1 MIWMGLLTILIL
13 LGLLWALRA
22 FGRNGV
28 VTSLLVTLIC
38 SCGASYGYWSL
49 GAYEMSLSTEA
60 LNALPKNE
68 RAYVI
73 AQAAEDEF
81 LERNRVADQEIMNLF
96 QLALDLDPNQMTALG
111 SMGIIAFDAG
121 EYEKTVL
128 FWTRMVEQLPPESDQ
143 ANLISA
149 GIARASERAK
159 ALEPQENM
167 IGESII
173 QLDVSLDQELP
184 DSLKQASV
192 FIFARE
198 LNGSPRPLAAKRIS
212 VKDLPV
218 SITLSKQDA
227 LMGGQ
232 LSHGLEVEVAARLTV
247 SDASGT
253 EGDWIAVPIIM
264 TLGPN
269 NIGSLRLKP

>member
-1 MIWMGLLTILIL
+1 MGLLTMLIL
-13 LGLLWALRA
+13 FGLLWALRE

-28 VTSLLVTLIC
+28 IISFLVTLVC
-38 SCGASYGYWSL
+38 SCGATYGYWSL

-60 LNALPKNE
+60 LNALPENE

-81 LERNRVADQEIMNLF
+81 LERNRVANQEIINLF
-96 QLALDLDPNQMTALG
+96 QLALDIDPNQIMALG
-111 SMGIIAFDAG
+111 SMGIIAFEAG

-128 FWTRMVEQLPPESDQ
+128 FWTRMLEQLPPESDQ
-143 ANLISA
+143 ANLIST
-149 GIARASERAK
+149 GIARASERAN
-159 ALEPQENM
+159 ALASQDNM
-167 IGESII
+167 VVESII

-184 DSLKQASV
+184 DNLKEASV

-198 LNGSPRPLAAKRIS
+198 LDGSPRPLAAKRLS

-218 SITLSKQDA
+218 SITLSNQDA
-227 LMGGQ
+227 LMGGK
-232 LSHGLEVEVAARLTV
+232 LSQGLEVEVAARLTV

-253 EGDWIAVPIIM
+253 ESDWMAVPIIM
-264 TLGPN
+264 TLGSK

>member
-1 MIWMGLLTILIL
+1 MGLFTILIL
-13 LGLLWALRA
+13 FGLLWALRV

-28 VTSLLVTLIC
+28 VISLMVTLIC
-38 SCGASYGYWSL
+38 ACFASYGYWSL

-81 LERNRVADQEIMNLF
+81 LERNRVADQEIINLF
-96 QLALDLDPNQMTALG
+96 QLALDIDPNQITALG
-111 SMGIIAFDAG
+111 SMGIIAFEAG

-128 FWTRMVEQLPPESDQ
+128 FWTRMLGQLPPESDQ
-143 ANLISA
+143 ANLIST
-149 GIARASERAK
+149 GIARASEKAK
-159 ALEPQENM
+159 ALALEENM

-173 QLDVSLDQELP
+173 QLDVSLDQKLP
-184 DSLKQASV
+184 DSLKEASV
-192 FIFARE
+192 FIFARQ
-198 LNGSPRPLAAKRIS
+198 LNGSPKPLAAKRLS

-218 SITLSKQDA
+218 SITLSNQDA

-232 LSHGLEVEVAARLTV
+232 LSQGLEVEVAARLTV
-247 SDASGT
+247 GDASGT
-253 EGDWIAVPIIM
+253 ESDWMAVPIVM
-264 TLGPN
+264 TLGSK

>member
-1 MIWMGLLTILIL
+1 MGLLTMLIL
-13 LGLLWALRA
+13 FGLLWALRE

-28 VTSLLVTLIC
+28 IISFLVTLVC
-38 SCGASYGYWSL
+38 SCGATYGYWSL

-60 LNALPKNE
+60 LNALPENE

-81 LERNRVADQEIMNLF
+81 LERNRVANQEIINLF
-96 QLALDLDPNQMTALG
+96 QLALDIDPNQITALG
-111 SMGIIAFDAG
+111 SMGIIAFEAG
-121 EYEKTVL
+121 EYGKTVL
-128 FWTRMVEQLPPESDQ
+128 FWTRMLEQLPPESDQ
-143 ANLISA
+143 ANLIST
-149 GIARASERAK
+149 GIARASERAN
-159 ALEPQENM
+159 ALASQDNM
-167 IGESII
+167 VVESII

-184 DSLKQASV
+184 DNLKEASV

-198 LNGSPRPLAAKRIS
+198 LDGSPRPLAAKRLS

-218 SITLSKQDA
+218 SITLSNQDA
-227 LMGGQ
+227 LMGGK
-232 LSHGLEVEVAARLTV
+232 LSQGLEVEVAARLTV

-253 EGDWIAVPIIM
+253 ESDWMAVPIIM
-264 TLGPN
+264 TLGSK

>member
-1 MIWMGLLTILIL
+1 MGLLTMLIL
-13 LGLLWALRA
+13 FGLLWALRE

-28 VTSLLVTLIC
+28 IISFLVTLVC
-38 SCGASYGYWSL
+38 SCGATYGYWSL

-60 LNALPKNE
+60 LNALPENE

-81 LERNRVADQEIMNLF
+81 LERNRVANQEIINLF
-96 QLALDLDPNQMTALG
+96 QLALDIDPNQITALG
-111 SMGIIAFDAG
+111 SMGIIAFEAG

-128 FWTRMVEQLPPESDQ
+128 FWTRMLEQLPPESDQ
-143 ANLISA
+143 ANLIST
-149 GIARASERAK
+149 GIARASERAN
-159 ALEPQENM
+159 ALASQDNM
-167 IGESII
+167 VVESII

-184 DSLKQASV
+184 DNLKEASV

-198 LNGSPRPLAAKRIS
+198 LNGSPRPLAAKRLS

-218 SITLSKQDA
+218 SITLSNQDA

-232 LSHGLEVEVAARLTV
+232 LSQGLEVEVAARLTV

-253 EGDWIAVPIIM
+253 ESDWMAVPIIM
-264 TLGPN
+264 TLGSK

>member
-1 MIWMGLLTILIL
+1 MGLLTILIL
-13 LGLLWALRA
+13 FGLLWALRE

-28 VTSLLVTLIC
+28 IISFLVTLVC
-38 SCGASYGYWSL
+38 SCGATYGYWSL

-60 LNALPKNE
+60 LNALPENE

-81 LERNRVADQEIMNLF
+81 LERNRVANQEIINLF
-96 QLALDLDPNQMTALG
+96 QLALDIDPNQITALG
-111 SMGIIAFDAG
+111 SMGIIAFEAG

-128 FWTRMVEQLPPESDQ
+128 FWTRMLEQLPPESDQ
-143 ANLISA
+143 ANLIST
-149 GIARASERAK
+149 GIARASERAN
-159 ALEPQENM
+159 ALASQEN
-167 IGESII
+167 IVVESII

-184 DSLKQASV
+184 DNLKEASV

-198 LNGSPRPLAAKRIS
+198 LDGSPRPLAAKRLS

-218 SITLSKQDA
+218 SITLSNQDA
-227 LMGGQ
+227 LMGGK
-232 LSHGLEVEVAARLTV
+232 LSQGLEVEVAARLTV

-253 EGDWIAVPIIM
+253 ESDWMAVPIIM
-264 TLGPN
+264 TLGSK